1 MSALCSLWCPFFCWA
16 RNFLVLITVPVVTRR
31 AVKMNSTLN
40 FLVNVIFPLFSHQSQ
55 EHSGKIL
62 RKWGCS
68 FLNISKLSSTRAE
81 EMEQW
86 LNTRCSCRGTR
97 FNSKHPYGGLQ
108 LYRTSENLSLPLTS
122 MGIKCTH
129 DTQTY
134 IQAKYIEVKHTQ
146 KGTNLVKLKFIYLFF
161 KKLTVPRIRV
171 VQGPESV
178 SGPMV

>member
-1 MSALCSLWCPFFCWA
+1 
-16 RNFLVLITVPVVTRR
+16 
-31 AVKMNSTLN
+31 
-40 FLVNVIFPLFSHQSQ
+40 
-55 EHSGKIL
+55 
-62 RKWGCS
+62 
-68 FLNISKLSSTRAE
+68 
-81 EMEQW
+81 
-86 LNTRCSCRGTR
+86 
-97 FNSKHPYGGLQ
+97 
-108 LYRTSENLSLPLTS
+108 